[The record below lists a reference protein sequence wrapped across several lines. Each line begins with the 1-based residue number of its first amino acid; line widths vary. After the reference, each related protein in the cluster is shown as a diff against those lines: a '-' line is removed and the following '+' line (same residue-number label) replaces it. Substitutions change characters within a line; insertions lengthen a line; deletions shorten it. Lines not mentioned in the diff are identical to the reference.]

1 MFNKLVL
8 KTLKRYFNALY
19 SEEQDN
25 KGVTRVYTL
34 FSLHIDALRK
44 DVGGCSADV
53 VPLGGSNR

>member
-1 MFNKLVL
+1 M
-8 KTLKRYFNALY
+8 KRYFNALY